1 MISNVRIATEAATRA
16 AAPGPL
22 RQANRDLATA
32 LRNDD
37 LAGAQ
42 QAYATLAKAVPEGYE
57 LKAGSPFSR
66 LGEALT
72 GGDIGAAKGA
82 YADIF
87 RSRIDRTAQQPEPV
101 PAPAPS
107 TTGGSSGSLLNA
119 VA

>member
-1 MISNVRIATEAATRA
+1 MLSTVRTATDAAARI

-22 RQANRDLATA
+22 RQANRDLAVA

-37 LAGAQ
+37 LSGAQ
-42 QAYATLAKAVPEGYE
+42 QAYATLAKAVPEGVE
-57 LKAGSPFSR
+57 LKPGSPFAT
-66 LGEALT
+66 LGEAL
-72 GGDIGAAKGA
+72 GNGDLQAAQGA

-87 RSRIDRTAQQPEPV
+87 RSRVERTPRQPEPA

-107 TTGGSSGSLLNA
+107 TTGGSAGTLLNA